1 MIHTTLKLPPT
12 VIDLIFG
19 QNLASSVVFV
29 AAGAAVTAL
38 AAQFVVP
45 LYPVPVT
52 AQSLAV
58 LVVGMA
64 LGAVRGAAAIILYI
78 ALGAFGLPV
87 FGDAGSGVAVL
98 LGPRGGYIAGFV
110 VSAALVGFLAER
122 NWDRTFARAVA
133 AASVA
138 TSSTFTI
145 GVIGLSFALQRMGRE
160 ISLLGLLESGVAPFL
175 LGEGLK
181 IVVAS
186 ALFSQCWKV
195 ILRERPVAR

>member
-122 NWDRTFARAVA
+122 NWDRTFVRAATA
-133 AASVA
+133 ATIA
-138 TSSTFTI
+138 TASTFTI